1 MFKSTPVQSKISK
14 KIIALTLS
22 FTTILSLVPI
32 NSSSAKTE
40 QKSRLNTSESFVT
53 IIANN
58 SNNSK
63 QNKKK
68 LKLNNYNRPNS
79 NWNNNS
85 NRSNFNW
92 DNNSNRNNPNQLS
105 QSSNSSNLSRGT
117 IIYTTLPSN
126 DKILVTP
133 QETMAVTLVV
143 RDNVRNS
150 SNQVIIPSGSQIV
163 GEIRPSGQGSRFVA
177 TTLILNNGSQY
188 PISATSSV
196 VTTTEIV
203 STGKNNN
210 AIWQGA
216 LAGAAA
222 GTVIAGITG
231 DKAIATEEVL
241 GGAGF
246 GALAGLL
253 LRGDYTQ
260 ELISINPEEDLNL
273 VLTSTF
279 SY

>member
-1 MFKSTPVQSKISK
+1 MFKSTSVTNKIGK

-32 NSSSAKTE
+32 NPSSAKTE
-40 QKSRLNTSESFVT
+40 QKSRLNTSESSVT
-53 IIANN
+53 IIAD
-58 SNNSK
+58 NSK
-63 QNKKK
+63 QNQKK

-85 NRSNFNW
+85 NRPNYNW
-92 DNNSNRNNPNQLS
+92 NNNSNRNNPNQLS

-117 IIYTTLPSN
+117 VIYTTLPSN

-133 QETMAVTLVV
+133 EETMAVTLVV

-163 GEIRPSGQGSRFVA
+163 GEIRPSGEGSRFVA
-177 TTLILNNGSQY
+177 NTLILNNGNQY

-196 VTTTEIV
+196 VTTTETV

-216 LAGAAA
+216 LAGVAA

-241 GGAGF
+241 GAAGF

-260 ELISINPEEDLNL
+260 ELISINPEEDLDL

>member
-1 MFKSTPVQSKISK
+1 MFKSTPVQTKISK
-14 KIIALTLS
+14 KIVALTLS

-32 NSSSAKTE
+32 NPSSAKTE
-40 QKSRLNTSESFVT
+40 QKSRLNTSESSVT
-53 IIANN
+53 IIAD
-58 SNNSK
+58 NSK
-63 QNKKK
+63 QNQKK

-85 NRSNFNW
+85 NRSNYNW

-105 QSSNSSNLSRGT
+105 QSSYSSNLSRGT

-133 QETMAVTLVV
+133 EETMAVTLVV

-163 GEIRPSGQGSRFVA
+163 GEIRPSGEGSRFVA
-177 TTLILNNGSQY
+177 NTLILNNGNQY

-196 VTTTEIV
+196 VTTTETV

-241 GGAGF
+241 GAAGF

-253 LRGDYTQ
+253 LRGDYNQ
-260 ELISINPEEDLNL
+260 ELISINPEEDLDL

>member
-1 MFKSTPVQSKISK
+1 MFKSTPIQSKISK

-53 IIANN
+53 IIADN
-58 SNNSK
+58 SDNSK

-68 LKLNNYNRPNS
+68 LKLNNYNRSNS

-92 DNNSNRNNPNQLS
+92 DNNSNRNNSNQFS
-105 QSSNSSNLSRGT
+105 QSSNSRDLSRGT
-117 IIYTTLPSN
+117 IIYTALPSN

-143 RDNVRNS
+143 RNNVIDS
-150 SNQVIIPSGSQIV
+150 SNRVVIPSGSEIV

-177 TTLILNNGSQY
+177 NTLILNNGNQY

-196 VTTTEIV
+196 VTNTETV
-203 STGKNNN
+203 STGKDNN

-222 GTVIAGITG
+222 GTLLSAITG

-273 VLTSTF
+273 TLTSTF